1 MKPPPGEGIGG
12 MAGPEDRMRGRGVG
26 AMTGVTLLAL
36 AACADNAAEE
46 MQPGFEM
53 LSSRNYAGAEAY
65 FADAVA
71 EDPENAYAHLNLAV
85 AHQAQGDIAMAREHY
100 QKAIAHGE
108 GVATG
113 QTTYEGQVKTEES
126 TVAAVAAYNLSN
138 LPQ

>member
-1 MKPPPGEGIGG
+1 MRQAGVRAATGI
-12 MAGPEDRMRGRGVG
+12 A
-26 AMTGVTLLAL
+26 LLAL
-36 AACADNAAEE
+36 AACAGNAAEE
-46 MQPGFEM
+46 MRPGFEM

-65 FADAVA
+65 FADVVA

-100 QKAIAHGE
+100 QRAVALGE
-108 GVATG
+108 GVPIG
-113 QTTYEGQVKTEES
+113 QTTYDGQVKTEES

>member
-1 MKPPPGEGIGG
+1 
-12 MAGPEDRMRGRGVG
+12 MAVRGAT
-26 AMTGVTLLAL
+26 AMTGISLLVL
-36 AACADNAAEE
+36 AACADSASER

-53 LSSRNYAGAEAY
+53 LSSRNYAGAEAF

-71 EDPENAYAHLNLAV
+71 EDPDNAYAHLNLAV

-100 QKAIAHGE
+100 QQAVAFGE
-108 GVATG
+108 GEPIG
-113 QTTYEGQVKTEES
+113 QTTYDGQVKTEES

>member
-1 MKPPPGEGIGG
+1 MKPPPGEGIDG
-12 MAGPEDRMRGRGVG
+12 MAGPEDRMRRRGVG

-100 QKAIAHGE
+100 QKAVAYGE
-108 GVATG
+108 GVPIG

>member
-1 MKPPPGEGIGG
+1 
-12 MAGPEDRMRGRGVG
+12 MREARLRV
-26 AMTGVTLLAL
+26 ATGLALLTL

-53 LSSRNYAGAEAY
+53 LSSRNYSGAEAY

-71 EDPENAYAHLNLAV
+71 ENPENAYAHLNLAV

-100 QKAIAHGE
+100 QKAVAYGE
-108 GVATG
+108 GVPIG
-113 QTTYEGQVKTEES
+113 QTTYEGQVTTEES

>member
-1 MKPPPGEGIGG
+1 MRGLGLSATTG
-12 MAGPEDRMRGRGVG
+12 MA
-26 AMTGVTLLAL
+26 LLAL
-36 AACADNAAEE
+36 AACADNPAEE

-53 LSSRNYAGAEAY
+53 LASRNYAGAEAY

-71 EDPENAYAHLNLAV
+71 DDPENAYAHLNLAV

-100 QKAIAHGE
+100 QQAVALGE
-108 GVATG
+108 GVPIA
-113 QTTYEGQVKTEES
+113 QTTYDGQVKAEES

>member
-1 MKPPPGEGIGG
+1 
-12 MAGPEDRMRGRGVG
+12 MRGAGFR
-26 AMTGVTLLAL
+26 AATGLALLAL
-36 AACADNAAEE
+36 AACADNAAEK

-85 AHQAQGDIAMAREHY
+85 AHQAQGDIALAREHY
-100 QKAIAHGE
+100 QHAVALGE
-108 GVATG
+108 GVPIG
-113 QTTYEGQVKTEES
+113 QTTYEGQVRSEES

>member
-1 MKPPPGEGIGG
+1 M
-12 MAGPEDRMRGRGVG
+12 GRL
-26 AMTGVTLLAL
+26 GVTALTGIALLAL
-36 AACADNAAEE
+36 AGCADDRGEE

-53 LSSRNYAGAEAY
+53 LASRDYAGAEAF

-100 QKAIAHGE
+100 QQAVALGE
-108 GVATG
+108 GVPIGRTA
-113 QTTYEGQVKTEES
+113 YEGQVKTEES